1 MDTPCGTTMMRIAV
15 NGKSLGIQEKGG
27 AVRVALRILT
37 ELARQYPDLTL
48 EVFLPISHTSV
59 LTTLQLPDNV
69 ILHSQ
74 YSKFFQNSIMRT
86 IWEQIA
92 LPFWLRCHPPFDI
105 LLHLTNTA
113 PVLQFRSTPEVLL
126 LHDVGFLNTEWF
138 SKLFSS
144 YVKWSLQRAIQRDV
158 QLVTVSQS
166 SAREIQAAFPT
177 VQTPIQAIWNG
188 VDPPPAQM
196 ESRSFSQDYILLVGS
211 LNPRKN
217 LLGAIAGYSR
227 FQERN
232 QSNLQL
238 VIVGATKAIFAQTG
252 DFLKTN
258 AQSITMLG
266 YVDESLKWSL
276 LKNAKLLLLPSFM
289 EGFGLPVAEA
299 LLVGTPAVVSDI
311 PVFHELF
318 GQSVEYVDPHSPQD
332 IARGIET
339 VIDRSVAQAET
350 EQHYRPDINFLWQ
363 NAAQQ
368 YFNLF
373 QAVRRR

>member
-1 MDTPCGTTMMRIAV
+1 MMRIAV

-48 EVFLPISHTSV
+48 EVFLPISTASA
-59 LTTLQLPDNV
+59 LAALQLPDNV

-74 YSKFFQNSIMRT
+74 YSKFFRHSIVRT
-86 IWEQIA
+86 IWEQIT
-92 LPFWLRCHPPFDI
+92 LPFWLCCHPPFDV

-126 LHDVGFLNTEWF
+126 VHDVGFLNTEWF

-144 YVKWSLQRAIQRDV
+144 YVKWSLQRAIQRNV

-166 SAREIQAAFPT
+166 SAQAIQAAFPT

-196 ESRSFSQDYILLVGS
+196 ESRSFFQDYILVIGS

-217 LLGAIAGYSR
+217 LLGAIAGYSL

-238 VIVGATKAIFAQTG
+238 VIVGATKAIFAQTR

-258 AQSITMLG
+258 AHSITVLG
-266 YVDESLKWSL
+266 YVEESLKWSL

-299 LLVGTPAVVSDI
+299 LLVGTPAIVSDI

-318 GQSVEYVDPHSPQD
+318 GQSVKYVHLRILPVELKQLLVIRQD
-332 IARGIET
+332 R
-339 VIDRSVAQAET
+339 
-350 EQHYRPDINFLWQ
+350 L
-363 NAAQQ
+363 
-368 YFNLF
+368 
-373 QAVRRR
+373 RRNSIIIQT

>member
-1 MDTPCGTTMMRIAV
+1 MIRIAV

-37 ELARQYPDLTL
+37 ELARQYPELTL
-48 EVFLPISHTSV
+48 EVFLPISTHSA
-59 LTTLQLPDNV
+59 LAALQLPNNV
-69 ILHSQ
+69 VLHSQ
-74 YSKFFQNSIMRT
+74 YSKFFRYSVVRT
-86 IWEQIA
+86 IWEQTI

-113 PVLQFRSTPEVLL
+113 PVLQLRSTPEVLL
-126 LHDVGFLNTEWF
+126 VHDAGFLNTEWF
-138 SKLFSS
+138 SKLFST
-144 YVKWSLQRAIQRDV
+144 YVTWSLECAIQRGV
-158 QLVTVSQS
+158 HLVSVSQS
-166 SAREIQAAFPT
+166 AAQEIQAAFPT
-177 VQTPIQAIWNG
+177 VQTSILSIQNG
-188 VDPPPAQM
+188 VDPPPAQI
-196 ESRSFSQDYILLVGS
+196 ESQSSFQDYILVIGS

-217 LLGAIAGYSR
+217 LLGAIAGYSL

-299 LLVGTPAVVSDI
+299 LLVGTSAVVSDI
-311 PVFHELF
+311 PIFHELF
-318 GQSVEYVDPHSPQD
+318 GQSVEYVDPYSPQD
-332 IARGIET
+332 IARGIEI
-339 VIDRSVAQAET
+339 VIDRSLAQTET
-350 EQHYRPDINFLWQ
+350 EQRYRPDINFLWQ